1 MPWRPKKL
9 QIAASLLFLLIILI
23 VVRTSSPTNP
33 MTTESGRVQYSFKT
47 IFSVLEKE
55 GGVST
60 QLHLPPVRVDVVS
73 YPDGSKASLWVP
85 NSAILEPRAN
95 CFAVDVVRDNSGSA
109 GFFESSCLK
118 PKSEVILERQGPVVV
133 GYVRMT
139 KAHFA
144 TINSGGVRV
153 DAPITYGYFIFPSV
167 VSEDPKAKF
176 AISFIDPGGATCKV
190 VDLPAPGNSAS
201 VECVIA

>member
-1 MPWRPKKL
+1 L
-9 QIAASLLFLLIILI
+9 QIAAGLFSFVIIVI
-23 VVRTSSPTNP
+23 VVKAGSPTNP

-47 IFSVLEKE
+47 IFSVLAKE

-60 QLHLPPVRVDVVS
+60 QPHLPPVRVDVVS

-85 NSAILEPRAN
+85 NPAMLEPRAN
-95 CFAVDVVRDNSGSA
+95 CFAVDVVRDKSGSA

-139 KAHFA
+139 KARFA
-144 TINSGGVRV
+144 TITSGGITVN
-153 DAPITYGYFIFPSV
+153 APIAFGYFIFPSV

-176 AISFIDPGGATCKV
+176 AIFFIDPGGASCKV
-190 VDLPAPGNSAS
+190 VDLPAPGTSAS
-201 VECVIA
+201 IECVIA